1 MIENTIFVI
10 IDKKYI
16 STCTQINQQNIH
28 NYEYTKQFQTVQKQ
42 YGVCCTE
49 ITENGSIKN

>member
-16 STCTQINQQNIH
+16 LTCTQINQQNIH
-28 NYEYTKQFQTVQKQ
+28 NYEYTKHFRLCK
-42 YGVCCTE
+42 
-49 ITENGSIKN
+49 SSMASAARR